1 MARLCSPHS
10 LQCATPQ
17 LCPCSHFPKAPL
29 RIGSATGTR
38 CCRRRAGVVFAGRE
52 GGGQEEGSSGGGD
65 IDQLARMLSQQ
76 AQSLRESMSK
86 NGRDTMLLFCSL

>member
-1 MARLCSPHS
+1 
-10 LQCATPQ
+10 
-17 LCPCSHFPKAPL
+17 
-29 RIGSATGTR
+29 
-38 CCRRRAGVVFAGRE
+38 VVFAGRE